1 MSCQR
6 RWRLSILGSDETGHS
21 GNGVDESRIA
31 PLEFVRL
38 VHERGDGR
46 RLYEANSGYSG
57 VDSEFWEDGDV
68 FRVWAWQIL
77 TRQGKIID
85 RELESATVM

>member
-6 RWRLSILGSDETGHS
+6 RWRFGIPGSNETGPS
-21 GNGVDESRIA
+21 GKGVDESRIA
-31 PLEFVRL
+31 PLGLICL

-46 RLYEANSGYSG
+46 CLYEVNSGYSG
-57 VDSEFWEDGDV
+57 VDSEFLEDGDV
-68 FRVWAWQIL
+68 LCVCAWQML
-77 TRQGKIID
+77 TRQGKIVG